1 MKLLKIILGSFL
13 IGFLLVTALSLPV
26 WYIYSQGNQ
35 FVADAEKSAENRSK
49 EMAITLNTLSGES
62 LYYDNLIALSSTLAT
77 VVKQGIE
84 RNDPF
89 KIQEI
94 YVVDKSGNLIAHS
107 DIAKMASE
115 SATKYDSQIGKLRF
129 KSDPVSVEVTER
141 VKPDYGNLIKN
152 LGLTS
157 VFDYLLNQIL
167 PNLTASR
174 YHVTG
179 TIYQPDDDNSSG
191 SIHLLVANQNAATI
205 LNQYIAMVLKVL
217 AVAVI
222 GSIALWIVF
231 TIIMAVFIFS
241 PDHSP
246 SYGMPVSAYP
256 NLELTETDSE
266 TIIKT
271 GNPNMVDL
279 NEYRD
284 RKKVVNQNQNL
295 AESDNSK
302 QSQIYDAIPVERHL

>member
-1 MKLLKIILGSFL
+1 MKLLKTILGSFL

-49 EMAITLNTLSGES
+49 EMAITLNTISGES

-94 YVVDKSGNLIAHS
+94 YVVDKSGALIAHS
-107 DIAKMASE
+107 DISKMASE
-115 SATKYDSQIGKLRF
+115 SATKYDSQIGNLRF
-129 KSDPVSVEVTER
+129 KSDPVIVEVTER
-141 VKPDYGNLIKN
+141 VKPDYGSLIN
-152 LGLTS
+152 TLGLTK

-191 SIHLLVANQNAATI
+191 SIHLLVQNQNAATI
-205 LNQYIAMVLKVL
+205 LNQYISMVLKVL

-246 SYGMPVSAYP
+246 SSGVSAYP
-256 NLELTETDSE
+256 NFELTETDSE

-271 GNPNMVDL
+271 PNPNMVDL